1 MAYSN
6 NNIMNDKKY
15 FNKVA
20 NKWDLMRQAFF
31 SDSLREKALKVAK
44 VKDGEK
50 AADIGA
56 GTGFMT
62 KILLEKNLSVI
73 AIDQSE
79 EMISILKQKFGENN
93 KTEFVS
99 GNAEQMNIPD
109 NYVEYAFANMYLHHV
124 EDPMVAI
131 KEMTRILK
139 PGGKLI
145 ITDLDEHNHE
155 FLKTEQNDR
164 WLGFGR
170 EDISKWFASA
180 NLKDIEV
187 NCVDENCCSNS
198 NTSDD
203 KAEISIFI
211 ASGIK

>member
-1 MAYSN
+1 MSS
-6 NNIMNDKKY
+6 IKY

-20 NKWDLMRQAFF
+20 KEWDSMRQVFF
-31 SDSLREKALKVAK
+31 SDLIREKALKIAN
-44 VKDGEK
+44 VKYGEK

-73 AIDQSE
+73 AVDQSA
-79 EMISILKQKFGENN
+79 EMISILKRKYEGNN
-93 KTEFVS
+93 NTEFVLS
-99 GNAEQMNIPD
+99 NAEQMDITD
-109 NYVEYAFANMYLHHV
+109 NYVEYVFANMYLHHV
-124 EDPMVAI
+124 EDPPAAI

-164 WLGFGR
+164 WLGFKR
-170 EDISKWFASA
+170 EAINKWFSLA
-180 NLKDIEV
+180 NLEAIEV
-187 NCVDENCCSNS
+187 KCLDENCCANS
-198 NTSDD
+198 NTTNGR
-203 KAEISIFI
+203 AEISIFV
-211 ASGIK
+211 ASGKK